1 MIDFHCHILPGVDD
15 GSGSVS
21 ESLAMLRRSFLQG
34 VDLMVSTCHFY
45 ADEEYPQTFLERR
58 NRAFREL
65 ENAMLL
71 SPNVYPRIVLGAEVL
86 YFPGIDQAEEISA
99 LKIGASQC
107 ILIEPPMT
115 AWSGD
120 MLDEIAQLGENFHC
134 TPVIAHVDRYMNH
147 LEDETLMDRVRER
160 KMVIQ
165 VNGSYFLNPK
175 TVKAAIHHLKKG
187 DIQLIGSDCHNLD
200 SRPPN
205 LGLVWK
211 QAKIYGVE
219 TEFKKL
225 HQNAAKLLL
234 RRGGSLCEK

>member
-65 ENAMLL
+65 QNAMLL

-86 YFPGIDQAEEISA
+86 YFPGIDQAEEIST

-115 AWSGD
+115 AWSDD

-134 TPVIAHVDRYMNH
+134 TPVIAHVDRYMNR
-147 LEDETLMDRVRER
+147 LEDETLMDRLRER
-160 KMVIQ
+160 NMVVQ
-165 VNGSYFLNPK
+165 VNGSYFVNPK
-175 TVKAAIHHLKKG
+175 TVKAAVQHLKNG

-200 SRPPN
+200 SRAPN
-205 LGLVWK
+205 LGLAWK
-211 QAKIYGVE
+211 QAKAHGVE
-219 TEFKKL
+219 AEFKKL
-225 HQNAAKLLL
+225 RQNAAKLLL
-234 RRGGSLCEK
+234 HRGG